1 MTNGSDSNCP
11 ENGGIK
17 KHEPME
23 EILKFNSTTLK
34 AIQKDGEMYSLNDLW
49 RMLDS
54 PSGRDPRHWSSLV
67 ETVRYLE
74 SECKGLN
81 VGKSDIIKSKK
92 GKGGGT
98 YATQRVFLE
107 YARYLNKDLAV
118 QINEVFLQEIKAQQN
133 PDLYIDKYRSAY
145 KRKGKAD
152 DWIDKRMK
160 SIGTRNELTHTLSQH
175 GVKTSEGFRR
185 CTNASYEGLLGCKAP
200 ALREALGITKKQSI
214 RDNMSK
220 TQLTALELSEDL
232 AKQRIES
239 RNLRGVEPCAS
250 TCKDAASAI
259 SKAIQDFLK

>member
-1 MTNGSDSNCP
+1 
-11 ENGGIK
+11 
-17 KHEPME
+17 ME
-23 EILKFNSTTLK
+23 EIIKFNSTTLK

-49 RMLDS
+49 RMLGS
-54 PSGRDPRHWSSLV
+54 PKSMEPRFWQRLP
-67 ETVRYLE
+67 ETERYFE
-74 SECKGLN
+74 SETKSLN
-81 VGKSDIIKSKK
+81 VRKSHIIKSKR

-145 KRKGKAD
+145 KRKGKSD

-220 TQLTALELSEDL
+220 TQLTALELS
-232 AKQRIES
+232 
-239 RNLRGVEPCAS
+239 RGFG
-250 TCKDAASAI
+250 
-259 SKAIQDFLK
+259 KATH

>member
-1 MTNGSDSNCP
+1 
-11 ENGGIK
+11 
-17 KHEPME
+17 ME
-23 EILKFNSTTLK
+23 EIIKFNSTTLK

-49 RMLDS
+49 RMLGS
-54 PSGRDPRHWSSLV
+54 PKSMEPKFWRRLPDT
-67 ETVRYLE
+67 ERYLDSE
-74 SECKGLN
+74 SNTQK
-81 VGKSDIIKSKK
+81 VRKSHLLRIKK
-92 GKGGGT
+92 GRGGGT

-145 KRKGKAD
+145 KRKGKSD

-232 AKQRIES
+232 AKQRIEK
-239 RNLRGVEPCAS
+239 RNLQGVEPCVS
-250 TCKDAASAI
+250 TCKNAASAI

>member
-1 MTNGSDSNCP
+1 MD
-11 ENGGIK
+11 
-17 KHEPME
+17 
-23 EILKFNSTTLK
+23 EIIKFNSTTLK

-49 RMLDS
+49 RILGS
-54 PSGRDPRHWSSLV
+54 PKNLDPRQWVRLPD
-67 ETVRYLE
+67 TVRYLE
-74 SECKGLN
+74 SEGSTLN
-81 VGKSDIIKSKK
+81 VGKSHIIKSKK

-118 QINEVFLQEIKAQQN
+118 QINEVFLQELKAQSN
-133 PDLYIDKYRSAY
+133 PDLYLDKYRTAY
-145 KRKGKAD
+145 KKKGKSD

-200 ALREALGITKKQSI
+200 ALRTALGITKKQSI
-214 RDNMSK
+214 RDSMSK

-232 AKQRIES
+232 AKKRIEK
-239 RNLRGVEPCAS
+239 RNLYGVEPCAN

-259 SKAIQDFLK
+259 SKAIQDFLN